1 MRNLKLKVGLIFILV
16 AVFLLGSLMV
26 ANAHFG
32 MIIPSDDMITK
43 NDNKSITLK
52 V

>member
-16 AVFLLGSLMV
+16 AVFLFGSLIV

-32 MIIPSDDMITK
+32 MIIPSDDMQCTFR
-43 NDNKSITLK
+43 DGDPL
-52 V
+52 